1 MQLILKLIKIIRK
14 SKIMISFHCANI
26 SIKCCFRNE
35 VYFKYINKTVC
46 NVRRPLRFAG
56 DITKLLQAAR

>member
-1 MQLILKLIKIIRK
+1 
-14 SKIMISFHCANI
+14 MISFHCASI

-35 VYFKYINKTVC
+35 ICFKYINKTVY

-56 DITKLLQAAR
+56 DITKLLQAARWS